1 MVYVSDRL
9 IEGNDLG
16 REEVE
21 VERKSEHQTGRY
33 DHFSSSRLLNSS
45 GVLAER
51 EQFANP

>member
-16 REEVE
+16 REEE

-33 DHFSSSRLLNSS
+33 DHFSSSRLQNSS